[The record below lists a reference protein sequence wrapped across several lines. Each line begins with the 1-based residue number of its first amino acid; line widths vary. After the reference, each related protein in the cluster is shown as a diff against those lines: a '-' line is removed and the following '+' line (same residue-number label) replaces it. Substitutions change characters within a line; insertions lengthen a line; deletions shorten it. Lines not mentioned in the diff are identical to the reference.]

1 MHQHTVDATA
11 GSRVDAQDGAS
22 DGKTYHITYQTFV
35 ASSSF
40 LSAFLTCLLQE
51 VTEGEWQK
59 AGIGRLAT
67 REQLAAL
74 RRDVEP
80 VRAAIQALADRSAEL
95 QAAVHA
101 EGIQRNMGR
110 AKQGIRRLG
119 LLGQAGLLVGDEET
133 TKKYR

>member
-1 MHQHTVDATA
+1 MRKMVQVIV
-11 GSRVDAQDGAS
+11 RR
-22 DGKTYHITYQTFV
+22 ITYQICV
-35 ASSSF
+35 ASSP
-40 LSAFLTCLLQE
+40 LRSAFLTCLLQE
-51 VTEGEWQK
+51 VTVGDWQK
-59 AGIGRLAT
+59 AGISRLAT

-74 RRDVEP
+74 GRNVEP